1 MRKIIILI
9 MTMALLFSTVSYAAE
24 EQVITVE
31 IDGKQVVFENPPA
44 IVKGRTTAP
53 LRAVFESLGLEVGWN
68 ATERTIT
75 GKAPGVDIWLQ
86 LDNDIAIVNGKE
98 VKLDV
103 PAFVIQGRTYVPV
116 RFISESTGAA
126 VEWDNIKRRVV
137 ISSKPVDLRLVD
149 TDQDGLS
156 DYHEIHKYLT
166 NPNNADTDGD
176 GILDGDWNER
186 KETAYTITAKMQVMK
201 PFNSKQMTDDYQDI
215 KVISETSTT
224 LIFEVVIYTQTTNQ
238 KTIEGNPNWKT
249 DYVNMDE
256 LKPTL
261 TANWDEELKA
271 QIIADLKK
279 DGIDYDSFKTDKEFV
294 EAVAPWI
301 WKTSQFANGG
311 PTDFLVDFANGV
323 PKVNQVLKSSSL
335 WNEYTQGAWTEEMVI
350 NHLVMGKTMYEKKVH
365 GSCSSSSTYQ
375 TTILRALGIPT
386 RITFQVPLY
395 NGEMSDQRALL
406 KNIDNLEVRTALEK
420 MFNGIGDHFY
430 NEVYI
435 GNQWVRLNY
444 EKLGANIYDPTN
456 PMAILVNLGV
466 ENDFSDFNMS
476 GTWATYIVNNRN
488 ASNQERKDFL
498 KLISIED

>member
-1 MRKIIILI
+1 MKKWMCLLLVMI
-9 MTMALLFSTVSYAAE
+9 MMLSTVGFAE
-24 EQVITVE
+24 DDTVITVE
-31 IDGKQVVFENPPA
+31 IDGKQVVFENPPV
-44 IVKGRTTAP
+44 IVSGRTTAP

-68 ATERTIT
+68 PDDRSIT
-75 GKAPGVDIWLQ
+75 GKALGVSIWLQ
-86 LDNDIAIVNGKE
+86 LDNDIAIVNGE
-98 VKLDV
+98 EIKLEV
-103 PAFVIQGRTYVPV
+103 PAFAIEGRTYVPV
-116 RFISESTGAA
+116 RFISESTGSS
-126 VEWDNIKRRVV
+126 VEWDGVKRRVV
-137 ISSKPVDLRLVD
+137 ITSKPIDLRLVD
-149 TDQDGLS
+149 SDGDGLS
-156 DYHEIHKYLT
+156 DYHEIHKYFT
-166 NPNNADTDGD
+166 DPQSSDSDGD
-176 GILDGDWNER
+176 DILDGDWNER
-186 KETAYTITAKMQVMK
+186 KEKTYTITAKMQVMK
-201 PFNSKQMTDDYQDI
+201 PFNSEQMTDDYQDI
-215 KVISETSTT
+215 RVVEETDTT
-224 LIFEVVIYTQTTNQ
+224 LVFEVVIYPLNTNH
-238 KTIEGNPNWKT
+238 KTITANSNWRE
-249 DYVNMDE
+249 DYKNMEE
-256 LKPTL
+256 LKPTM
-261 TANWDEELKA
+261 TANWDEQLKT

-279 DGIDYDSFKTDKEFV
+279 DGIDYYALRTDKEVV

-311 PTDFLVDFANGV
+311 PTDFLVDFDNGV

-335 WNEYTQGAWTEEMVI
+335 WSEYTQGAWTEEMVI

-420 MFNGIGDHFY
+420 MFYGIGDHFY
-430 NEVYI
+430 NEVYV

-466 ENDFSDFNMS
+466 ENDFSDFDMAN
-476 GTWATYIVNNRN
+476 TWATYILNNRN
-488 ASNQERKDFL
+488 INSQGRKDFL